1 MDTTNIE
8 NGDHTV
14 AITHFI
20 NPHLFWY
27 RKIGGP
33 DDNFHALSTMEERLQ
48 ILYRGKPATDRCR
61 LVVGDIVAVNFV
73 VWNKY
78 IRAEILQIA
87 ELQQEEYIVWA
98 IDYGFPL
105 LTKRQHLRYLPEAL
119 ANRIGH
125 VYRGGVANIQPAV
138 LEYDHIQ
145 SNIVLAKQDE
155 WIQRSCDMMEKL
167 LSDAS
172 CIVFVDQ
179 FQTADDHHWGDLF
192 ITNHKG
198 NKFNAHSYL
207 QAAKFAIDVDPQ
219 LFPKMCVKLKTTNIA
234 PWLSNNRN
242 TKFKIN
248 SIKHNMAEHNNKMTS
263 AIIDECAKRKVEDWC
278 ARNAMAQHAAADIAS
293 SSENLESSGTESGH
307 DHHIDDITFD
317 DSVSVVHEK
326 NRKDSKYPAQHH
338 HHHEHKRK
346 EDPDELPLNYLG
358 KAGKLTKIK
367 QQKYSKQNL
376 PPRAQST
383 AFNMNTQDQ
392 GDDNDMF
399 QLNPPKP
406 KVSMPAAPTII
417 STTSTNSTNVSSRIR
432 KLADVR
438 LEQARK
444 QQQQQRQKQNP
455 RDLVN
460 SNAGTTSVVSA
471 GGGGSTDGD
480 SIISM
485 RQQRLID
492 LRKKY
497 SQKDR
502 ESKSFSDETY
512 NVTSNVP
519 AAAAQVNLPSG
530 GTRTPISSRTQRL
543 LGMRQKY
550 QLHDTTPHSIE
561 SPSTLNPY
569 ERLEQSTAT
578 GIDDS
583 NFDKTQDTQD
593 SSVGNNC
600 SKQFSEMGR
609 KLLSSTI
616 SSATDNSLIGAM
628 SSFKINENPTKEETR
643 NTFDIFKAIDFE
655 TKPKNSVNSSDKES
669 QSAYDG
675 LTLVPAGFDITRLQK
690 YRDEENHWH
699 RKKTTRHENLPH
711 DDQTAVSSSEEF
723 LIPNDG
729 RSTKHD
735 ESGSSSDFFQI
746 KPPAIKQKHNSK
758 RLAPRPLAGMQ
769 RKENENPN
777 VDGSIKTI
785 LDQSIPSIPDTD
797 NVIQPL
803 KYSSQQREVKVPKI
817 KNSFNK
823 AAATYDVNNYSSEIS
838 TSSTTN
844 STPNSEKHL
853 QRKHHQHRQLKSP
866 SMQISKIDEIL
877 QQHLLEKERGNT
889 NILDLKNSIT
899 SPQRSQTSAVSY
911 TRIERTPHNNNS
923 LSSNDFTDSETR
935 SKSSTN
941 SDEKILLPAG
951 KSPENKHMKNMYNY
965 NTLLE
970 VKRTEHLPIIEGE
983 IAMQTKFIDH
993 LVLAHSSVPLE
1004 PIENVTEA
1012 PFLPEIYEE
1021 MRNMRVNKVYR
1032 IQVYSWSHVLR
1043 GNSLFVVN
1051 PARSGKTWS
1060 YLPALCS
1067 LVCCRYQR
1075 VKESYGPVA
1084 IILVA
1089 SSKHVESVNG
1099 YCRRL
1104 MSGLKAD
1111 APSCVPSYGMRNF
1124 IDTKVQLL
1132 NGCGILITTPSSL
1145 LRLLRDNANEPLF
1158 DSERLQHIVID
1169 DMDIMLSRS
1178 HEDFES
1184 AVRIVF
1190 KLSKKSKIKTLQPQL
1205 IVTSRD
1211 WDGVMIRLIRK
1222 SNQPLLLIGD
1232 FLEAA
1237 VYGRAAL
1244 SVKLKSSQEK
1254 NDTILRFIKKCT
1266 ESLQGD
1272 LEHGRML
1279 IMCNSDEDVRNVVQ
1293 FITECGYP
1301 CLPYYNRSTDSE
1313 QATVDEWKKKV
1324 SSQILV
1330 CTDARFPEL
1339 KIQNVYNLIHY
1350 SMPTSWTQFT
1360 TRFSAL
1366 AQTYD
1371 NFVSKKFEEQ
1381 PPQPLIAATSPR
1393 SLDATSSAHS
1403 MILLDEDNSLQ
1414 LPRLVDFLRKH
1425 NQSVHSDILAVS
1437 KRVLIEREESR
1448 LCKGIL
1454 LCPQLLEFGE
1464 CDDTR
1469 CDKRHELTRFDI
1481 IDDRDDIPSDG
1492 ELRIHILKVFSP
1504 THYAARLLLHKAPNS
1519 TQWQEIRRS
1528 GENLTYSVQMD
1539 QHYRNEDNLS
1549 LHWPPYINDLCMYK
1563 YGDNFRRARI
1573 LEAPDLAGKNLN
1585 IVQAN
1590 LKVTLKLVDVGI
1602 VINSVKCSELFI
1614 CDEKFKEFP
1623 YQAIDIR
1630 LMNVVPFDNE
1640 RTWDSKTT
1648 KQVQNWIMDEIK
1660 ANHVVQVGVTFAFAQ
1675 TIWVNNLVVMEK
1687 LSTLGTYRPYVNLK
1701 LSLLKRNF
1709 ALASKGGERKH
1720 VRDIAMEYGLLK
1732 TNASSVMMSCEATNL
1747 IDTTLEDYESCH
1759 SDLIKFSSSTGD
1771 AMTNTSI
1778 DSVTNDSLTKQEKEM
1793 GSSGGGGI
1801 AKENQNYNQNLYKKK
1816 EESSSVSKGNQNEKL
1831 SLDTKEY
1838 KATKSATK
1846 ESFDNEENWDELQ
1859 CEDPI
1864 EGKERGEI
1872 YLPLTTPSTN
1882 NQNEHKAKGEEL
1894 WSQLPLNDLTKVE
1907 IGDESENGNWENIF
1921 LQIID
1926 KKHMAMF
1933 DDLNELINRHVANL
1947 KTIAEKEPPK
1957 RIYDFEPLHNCIVKY
1972 DNMYLRAKVH
1982 GVFGNSVKKR
1992 LYRFFLCDYACF
2004 TNAKSSELYNDFLYE
2019 TTEEIVQFI
2028 PYQAVHCTLAG
2039 IQMDRFAK
2047 RYKVTKEY
2055 LYACAVEQRSAEEKQ
2070 SLSLNNLPIY
2080 SYKILLY
2087 ECEKSGDFRHAE
2099 MFNRTLVDKGI
2110 TSVDEDN
2117 KHYLKYKLCLDDDD
2131 DNSSEDVKAQQPASG
2146 IVQMNS
2152 STSGS
2157 DISDVYTF
2165 EQLLE
2170 CIEKSH
2176 ELDKLDNNL
2185 LDEAKTVIEEIKEN
2199 TKEEEAGKK
2208 NKVKNITEQT
2218 PNELTKK
2225 SEITKKL
2232 PNYDDDEDHC
2242 TTTEDDSDNKKSS
2255 SISISSSNDDGSY
2268 IVTPPP
2274 ILKALYKRPMTTWY
2288 ETDCLIIISIYA
2300 PDITEYNL
2308 EITQKSVFF
2317 NTIIQDEEYV
2327 VFLNLLGSI
2336 DPQQVSHEI
2345 KGLNVIIR
2353 LVKNVFVTWPRLLQ
2367 ESTKY
2372 SWLKFNYNA
2381 IAGSELEHIMPQ
2393 QRLQAILENAPNI
2406 DESRIFDELDSDDS
2420 EKDRYQTFN
2429 PIDTNADD
2437 YDPFSI

>member
-1 MDTTNIE
+1 MDTMNME
-8 NGDHTV
+8 NSEHTV
-14 AITHFI
+14 AVTHFI

-33 DDNFHALSTMEERLQ
+33 DDNFHILTLLEERLQ
-48 ILYRGKPATDRCR
+48 TLYRCKPAIDRCR
-61 LVVGDIVAVNFV
+61 LDVGDIVAVNFV

-78 IRAEILQIA
+78 IRAEILQKG

-105 LTKRQHLRYLPEAL
+105 LSKREHLRYLPEAL

-125 VYRGGVANIQPAV
+125 IYRGGVANIQPAV
-138 LEYDHIQ
+138 LDYDHIE
-145 SNIVLAKQDE
+145 SNLVMAKQDE
-155 WIQRSCDMMEKL
+155 WLQRSCDMFEKL

-172 CIVFVDQ
+172 CIVFVEK
-179 FQTADDHHWGDLF
+179 FQTANDHHWGEL
-192 ITNHKG
+192 IISNHKG
-198 NKFNAHSYL
+198 NKFNAHTYL

-219 LFPKMCVKLKTTNIA
+219 LFPKMCVKLKTTSIA

-242 TKFKIN
+242 SKFKIN
-248 SIKHNMAEHNNKMTS
+248 SIKHNMAEHSNKMNS

-278 ARNAMAQHAAADIAS
+278 ARNALVQVASDVS
-293 SSENLESSGTESGH
+293 SSTEHLESSGAESGH
-307 DHHIDDITFD
+307 DHNIDDITFD
-317 DSVSVVHEK
+317 DSVSVIHEK
-326 NRKDSKYPAQHH
+326 NRKDAKYAAKIAN
-338 HHHEHKRK
+338 HHHEHKRNNTG
-346 EDPDELPLNYLG
+346 DEQAINFLG
-358 KAGKLTKIK
+358 KAGKLTKLK
-367 QQKYSKQNL
+367 QQKYSKHNL
-376 PPRAQST
+376 PPQAESQ
-383 AFNMNTQDQ
+383 AFAMNIRDRDEIEFNETF
-392 GDDNDMF
+392 N
-399 QLNPPKP
+399 LKAPKP
-406 KVSMPAAPTII
+406 AVSAPTII
-417 STTSTNSTNVSSRIR
+417 SSASGSTNASTRMR
-432 KLADVR
+432 RLADVR
-438 LEQARK
+438 MEQAREAK
-444 QQQQQRQKQNP
+444 RQQQRHKPAASDFVNQNP
-455 RDLVN
+455 PN
-460 SNAGTTSVVSA
+460 SVASGGVSTDDGGDSVVS
-471 GGGGSTDGD
+471 
-480 SIISM
+480 I
-485 RQQRLID
+485 RQQRLVD

-497 SQKDR
+497 SQR
-502 ESKSFSDETY
+502 EEETKPMSLCEK
-512 NVTSNVP
+512 NITSPTAP
-519 AAAAQVNLPSG
+519 APPASSSASG
-530 GTRTPISSRTQRL
+530 VRTISSRTQRL

-550 QLHDTTPHSIE
+550 QLHDSAHSIE
-561 SPSTLNPY
+561 SPSTINKY
-569 ERLEQSTAT
+569 ELLEQSTT
-578 GIDDS
+578 GMEDS
-583 NFDKTQDTQD
+583 NLDKTQDTQD
-593 SSVGNNC
+593 SSAGNIY
-600 SKQFSEMGR
+600 SKLFGEMEA
-609 KLLSSTI
+609 KLLPSSVNTT
-616 SSATDNSLIGAM
+616 TDNSLIEAM
-628 SSFKINENPTKEETR
+628 TSCKLEEHVPKDKA
-643 NTFDIFKAIDFE
+643 TFDIFKAIDSK
-655 TKPKNSVNSSDKES
+655 TKPKTSRISSDKES

-699 RKKTTRHENLPH
+699 RKKSTRHETIPH
-711 DDQTAVSSSEEF
+711 DDQTVSSSEEF
-723 LIPNDG
+723 LIHNDS
-729 RSTKHD
+729 RLD
-735 ESGSSSDFFQI
+735 QSGSSSDFFQI
-746 KPPAIKQKHNSK
+746 KPPAVKQNSTHNSK
-758 RLAPRPLAGMQ
+758 RLTRPVAGIQ
-769 RKENENPN
+769 RREKPNEEQEKPN
-777 VDGSIKTI
+777 I
-785 LDQSIPSIPDTD
+785 LDQSIPSIVDTE
-797 NVIQPL
+797 NLIKPV
-803 KYSSQQREVKVPKI
+803 KCSQQLESKPKR
-817 KNSFNK
+817 KNSFNG
-823 AAATYDVNNYSSEIS
+823 TYNAYDSLHASEIS
-838 TSSTTN
+838 TSSTIN
-844 STPNSEKHL
+844 STVSSEKHL
-853 QRKHHQHRQLKSP
+853 KRKLQPHHHRQLKSP
-866 SMQISKIDEIL
+866 ETQISKIDEIL
-877 QQHLLEKERGNT
+877 QQHFLEKERGNT

-899 SPQRSQTSAVSY
+899 SPQRSQISSSAASMSHRDNINEKHSNTHTSSSSS
-911 TRIERTPHNNNS
+911 ESFMDKLNLSNS
-923 LSSNDFTDSETR
+923 SLKNSE
-935 SKSSTN
+935 KN
-941 SDEKILLPAG
+941 LLPMG
-951 KSPENKHMKNMYNY
+951 KSPENKHMKNIYNY

-983 IAMQTKFIDH
+983 VAMQTKFIDH

-1004 PIENVTEA
+1004 PIENVAEA
-1012 PFLPEIYEE
+1012 PFLSEIYEE

-1067 LVCCRYQR
+1067 VVSGRYQR
-1075 VKESYGPVA
+1075 IKDSYGPVA

-1104 MSGLKAD
+1104 MSGLKSE

-1132 NGCGILITTPSSL
+1132 NGCGILIATPSSL
-1145 LRLLRDNANEPLF
+1145 LRLLRDNSNEPLF
-1158 DSERLQHIVID
+1158 DSERLEHIVID

-1190 KLSKKSKIKTLQPQL
+1190 KLCRKSKYKTLRPQL

-1237 VYGRAAL
+1237 VYGRAGL

-1254 NDTILRFIKKCT
+1254 NDTIFRFIKKTT
-1266 ESLQGD
+1266 ESLEGD

-1279 IMCNSDEDVRNVVQ
+1279 IMCNSDEDVQTVVQ

-1313 QATVDEWKKKV
+1313 QATVDEWKNKV

-1339 KIQNVYNLIHY
+1339 KIQNVYHLIHY

-1371 NFVSKKFEEQ
+1371 NFVSKKFEEA
-1381 PPQPLIAATSPR
+1381 PLVATASNTTR
-1393 SLDATSSAHS
+1393 SLDVSAHS

-1425 NQSVHSDILAVS
+1425 NQAVHSDILAVS

-1469 CDKRHELTRFDI
+1469 CDKRHELTRFDVV
-1481 IDDRDDIPSDG
+1481 DESENIPTEG
-1492 ELRIHILKVFSP
+1492 EMRIHILKVFSP
-1504 THYAARLLLHKAPNS
+1504 THYAARLLLHKPPNS
-1519 TQWQEIRRS
+1519 TKWREIRRS
-1528 GENLTYSVQMD
+1528 GENLTFSVQMD
-1539 QHYRNEDNLS
+1539 QHYRNEENLA
-1549 LHWPPYINDLCMYK
+1549 LHWPPRINDLCMYK
-1563 YGDNFRRARI
+1563 YGDNFRRALI
-1573 LEAPDLAGKNLN
+1573 LEAPDLVGRNVN

-1614 CDEKFKEFP
+1614 CDDKFKEFP
-1623 YQAIDIR
+1623 HQAIDIR
-1630 LMNVVPFDNE
+1630 LMNIVPFDNE
-1640 RTWDSKTT
+1640 RSWDSKTT

-1660 ANHVVQVGVTFAFAQ
+1660 ADHVVQVGITFALAQ

-1701 LSLLKRNF
+1701 LSLIKRNF
-1709 ALASKGGERKH
+1709 APPSKGERKH
-1720 VRDIAMEYGLLK
+1720 VRDIALEYGLLK
-1732 TNASSVMMSCEATNL
+1732 PSSNGVSCETSNI
-1747 IDTTLEDYESCH
+1747 IDTSLEDYESCQ
-1759 SDLIKFSSSTGD
+1759 SDLIKFSSSNGD
-1771 AMTNTSI
+1771 ALTNTSMESFKNNSLEVSEKGEQ
-1778 DSVTNDSLTKQEKEM
+1778 SVPEEKQKQDKSASEKEINP
-1793 GSSGGGGI
+1793 S
-1801 AKENQNYNQNLYKKK
+1801 
-1816 EESSSVSKGNQNEKL
+1816 
-1831 SLDTKEY
+1831 D
-1838 KATKSATK
+1838 ATKSNG
-1846 ESFDNEENWDELQ
+1846 NEENWDELQ
-1859 CEDPI
+1859 CDDPV

-1872 YLPLTTPSTN
+1872 YLPLTTASPTSGKPETK
-1882 NQNEHKAKGEEL
+1882 QES

-1907 IGDESENGNWENIF
+1907 IGDEGENGNWENIF

-1933 DDLNELINRHVANL
+1933 DDLVELINRHVSNL
-1947 KTIAEKEPPK
+1947 KAQAEKEPPK

-1982 GVFGNSVKKR
+1982 GVFGTSVKKR

-2004 TNAKSSELYNDFLYE
+2004 TNAKSNELYNDFLYE
-2019 TTEEIVQFI
+2019 TTDEIVSFI

-2039 IQMDRFAK
+2039 IQLDRFAK

-2055 LYACAVEQRSAEEKQ
+2055 LYACAVEQRTAEEKM
-2070 SLSLNNLPIY
+2070 SLSLNNLNIY

-2087 ECEKSGDFRHAE
+2087 ECEKSSDFSNAE

-2110 TSVDEDN
+2110 TSVDEND

-2131 DNSSEDVKAQQPASG
+2131 DNDANGEEIKAQQVNTSQA
-2146 IVQMNS
+2146 NTS
-2152 STSGS
+2152 SSS
-2157 DISDVYTF
+2157 DISEVYTF
-2165 EQLLE
+2165 EQLIE

-2185 LDEAKTVIEEIKEN
+2185 LDEATTSQVLEEIKEC
-2199 TKEEEAGKK
+2199 TIEEVKEEADK
-2208 NKVKNITEQT
+2208 NKISSKQDSPLT
-2218 PNELTKK
+2218 TKK
-2225 SEITKKL
+2225 PPQIHSEL
-2232 PNYDDDEDHC
+2232 DDDEEDHC
-2242 TTTEDDSDNKKSS
+2242 TTEDDSDNKKSS
-2255 SISISSSNDDGSY
+2255 ASITSSNDDSY
-2268 IVTPPP
+2268 IKTPPP

-2288 ETDCLIIISIYA
+2288 ETDCLIFISIYA
-2300 PDITEYNL
+2300 PDIVDYNL
-2308 EITQKSVFF
+2308 EVTQKTVYLHTS
-2317 NTIIQDEEYV
+2317 IQGEEYV
-2327 VFLNLLGSI
+2327 VFLHLLGSI

-2353 LVKNVFVTWPRLLQ
+2353 LVKNVFVPWPRLLQ

-2381 IAGSELEHIMPQ
+2381 IASSELEYIMPQ
-2393 QRLQAILENAPNI
+2393 QRLQAILENTPNI
-2406 DESRIFDELDSDDS
+2406 DESRIYDELDSDDS
-2420 EKDRYQTFN
+2420 EKDRFQTFN
-2429 PIDTNADD
+2429 PIETNADD